1 MPTTQ
6 RPPSRPRLGKNAVP
20 TQQRAS
26 DTVERILEAAAATL
40 AEVGF
45 ERLST
50 NLVCERAGLTPP
62 ALYRYFPNKYAI
74 LIELGRRL
82 MDAQDAFIPKWITL
96 NALQGDSAALQPAIR
111 GLIWDTYTVTR
122 DTLAGIW
129 IMRAVRAMP
138 VLQEVRL
145 ASHTKVTHQQALL
158 LHFALPH
165 VAVDELVLVCRVVAN
180 LIHGA
185 VEMMLDEPCDPEQ
198 VADMVAG
205 MVRLNAGPRA

>member
-1 MPTTQ
+1 
-6 RPPSRPRLGKNAVP
+6 
-20 TQQRAS
+20 
-26 DTVERILEAAAATL
+26 
-40 AEVGF
+40 
-45 ERLST
+45 
-50 NLVCERAGLTPP
+50 
-62 ALYRYFPNKYAI
+62 
-74 LIELGRRL
+74 
-82 MDAQDAFIPKWITL
+82 
-96 NALQGDSAALQPAIR
+96 
-111 GLIWDTYTVTR
+111 
-122 DTLAGIW
+122 LAGIW

-205 MVRLNAGPRA
+205 MVASHMVRLNAGPRA